1 MKTDG
6 FEMANS
12 HTARH
17 AMQWQPV
24 PQPADDTRS
33 MDAGDAVL
41 VAGLTAVAFTL
52 GVIVTVL
59 ATVLIG

>member
-6 FEMANS
+6 FEMANRR
-12 HTARH
+12 TARH
-17 AMQWQPV
+17 AVQWQPV
-24 PQPADDTRS
+24 AIEEENRP
-33 MDAGDAVL
+33 MDKGDVVL
-41 VAGLTAVAFTL
+41 VAGLTAAAFTL